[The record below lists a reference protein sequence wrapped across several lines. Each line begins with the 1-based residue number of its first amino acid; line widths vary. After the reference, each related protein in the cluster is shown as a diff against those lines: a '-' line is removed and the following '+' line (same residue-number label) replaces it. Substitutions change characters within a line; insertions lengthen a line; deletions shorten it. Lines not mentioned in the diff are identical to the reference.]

1 MFVFLNGEILPEKAA
16 MISID
21 DEGFRFGGGFFETV
35 LLREGKPQNLAAH
48 LRRLRDSAK
57 ILDSKIPYAVGTIE
71 AAVAKLVMKNKI
83 GKGMLRITLT
93 PQTFLMVTLK
103 FPKRPKEASACFVK
117 MERCL
122 PQLKTLN
129 YLPTVLAQRE
139 AATKGFEEAL
149 LVDRKGFVTEGGRTN
164 LFWVKNK
171 KVFTPP
177 LGDALAGTTRAR
189 VITLIQEANLKFAE
203 SKVKPEKLLLA
214 EEVFLTNAP
223 MEIWPVTK
231 IENKHFPL
239 GEITQL
245 LQEAYAEKYE

>member
-1 MFVFLNGEILPEKAA
+1 

-35 LLREGKPQNLAAH
+35 LLRESQPQNLRAH
-48 LRRLRDSAK
+48 LARLRESAK
-57 ILDSKIPYAVGTIE
+57 ILNIKIPYAVGTIE
-71 AAVAKLVMKNKI
+71 AAISKLAQKNKLS
-83 GKGMLRITLT
+83 KAMLRITLT
-93 PQTFLMVTLK
+93 PQTFLITALK
-103 FPKRPKEASACFVK
+103 FPKRPKEASACFVN

-139 AATKGFEEAL
+139 AVGKGFEEAL

-177 LGDALAGTTRAR
+177 LGDALPGTTRAR
-189 VITLIQEANLKFAE
+189 VITLIHEANLKFSE

-214 EEVFLTNAP
+214 DEIFITNAP

-231 IENKHFPL
+231 VENKKFPL

-245 LQEAYAEKYE
+245 LQEAYVEKYA

>member
-1 MFVFLNGEILPEKAA
+1 MFVFLNGEILPEKSA

-83 GKGMLRITLT
+83 SKGMLRITLT

-177 LGDALAGTTRAR
+177 LGDALPGTTRAR
-189 VITLIQEANLKFAE
+189 VITLIHNLNLKFSE

-231 IENKHFPL
+231 IENKNFPL